1 MATSATQIVAMQ
13 TFQSQKRR
21 MRAVLLYVLPILL
34 LLIAL
39 FAIGSRRNSGDEQ
52 PTVSSESNDAGVFL
66 KIFAL
71 GGVIAVGI
79 FVALEFN

>member
-1 MATSATQIVAMQ
+1 
-13 TFQSQKRR
+13 
-21 MRAVLLYVLPILL
+21 MRALLLYLLPILL
-34 LLIAL
+34 LLLTL

-52 PTVSSESNDAGVFL
+52 PTAPGESNDAGVFL
-66 KIFAL
+66 IIFAL

>member
-1 MATSATQIVAMQ
+1 
-13 TFQSQKRR
+13 
-21 MRAVLLYVLPILL
+21 MRTLLLYLLPIILL
-34 LLIAL
+34 LLAL
-39 FAIGSRRNSGDEQ
+39 FAIGSRRNSSDEQ
-52 PTVSSESNDAGVFL
+52 PTGSAESSDAGVFL